1 MTMLAYYWI
10 FLVFIVGL
18 VIGSFLNVAVAR
30 LPLEKSLIWPGSR
43 CTACHQPIRWYDNLP
58 LISYLWL
65 RGRCRTCRESFSVR
79 YLLVELVT
87 GLAFAA
93 LFYVEVVRDV
103 HGWDPTP
110 RPMRAFGYYPW
121 WCWAAFLIHATL
133 MAFLLTASVTDL
145 AGREIPLQLTLTGTT
160 LGILFGVLFP
170 WPSPLEPPA
179 PPPPPPAGMIGGLG
193 LLNGGPPSLPRG
205 MQVCPVWWPLAG
217 WLAPGGNW
225 QTGLMTSLAG
235 ALVGTLMMRSIA
247 FLFGAGL
254 RREALGL
261 GDADL
266 MMMVGAFLGWQVV
279 VVALFVS
286 TIPACVFGVI
296 RMVIYRDNSLPF
308 GPSLAAGS
316 MLTLLC
322 WDQVPAPVMWFLFTG
337 PLLLFVAGFAA
348 VFLYLSSF
356 LIRTTRG

>member
-1 MTMLAYYWI
+1 MLAHYWI
-10 FLVFIVGL
+10 FVVFVIGL
-18 VIGSFLNVAVAR
+18 VIGSFLNVAIAR

-43 CTACHQPIRWYDNLP
+43 CGACHQPIRWYDNLP

-65 RGRCRTCRESFSVR
+65 RGRCRTCGAAFSVR

-87 GLAFAA
+87 GLAFAG

-103 HGWDPTP
+103 HGWDPMP
-110 RPMRAFGYYPW
+110 GPMRAFGYYPW
-121 WCWAAFLIHATL
+121 WCVAGFLVHATL

-145 AGREIPLQLTLTGTT
+145 NGREIPLQLTLTGTA
-160 LGILFGVLFP
+160 LGILFGVLMP
-170 WPSPLEPPA
+170 WPWPLDPPA
-179 PPPPPPAGMIGGLG
+179 VPPPPPGPMLGGFNLLG
-193 LLNGGPPSLPRG
+193 GGPPALPRG
-205 MQVCPVWWPLAG
+205 VQVCPLWWPLPQ
-217 WLAPGGNW
+217 WLSPGGNW

-235 ALVGTLMMRSIA
+235 ALVGTLMMRAIA

-279 VVALFVS
+279 AVALFVS

-296 RMVIYRDNSLPF
+296 RMVVYRDNSLPF

-316 MLTLLC
+316 MLTLLF
-322 WDQVPAPVMWFLFTG
+322 WDQVPAGVMLFLFTG
-337 PLLLFVAGFAA
+337 PLLLIVVAFAA
-348 VFLYLSSF
+348 VFLFVSS
-356 LIRTTRG
+356 LVIRTTRG

>member
-1 MTMLAYYWI
+1 MLAFYWI
-10 FLVFIVGL
+10 FVVFVIGL
-18 VIGSFLNVAVAR
+18 VIGSFLNVAIAR

-43 CTACHQPIRWYDNLP
+43 CGTCQQPIRWYDNLP

-65 RGRCRTCRESFSVR
+65 RGRCRTCGAAFSVR

-87 GLAFAA
+87 GLAFAG

-103 HGWDPTP
+103 HGWDPMP
-110 RPMRAFGYYPW
+110 GPLRAFGYYPW
-121 WCWAAFLIHATL
+121 WCWVGFLVHATL

-145 AGREIPLQLTLTGTT
+145 NGREIPLQLTLTGTA
-160 LGILFGVLFP
+160 LGILFGVLMP
-170 WPSPLEPPA
+170 WPWPLDAPA
-179 PPPPPPAGMIGGLG
+179 VPPPPPGAMLGGLN
-193 LLNGGPPSLPRG
+193 LLGNGPPALPRG
-205 MQVCPVWWPLAG
+205 VQVCPLWWPLPD
-217 WLAPGGNW
+217 WLAPGNNW
-225 QTGLMTSLAG
+225 QTGLATSLAG

-279 VVALFVS
+279 AVALFVS

-296 RMVIYRDNSLPF
+296 RMVVYRDNSLPF

-322 WDQVPAPVMWFLFTG
+322 WDEMPAGVMLFLFTG
-337 PLLLFVAGFAA
+337 PLLAIVVAFAA
-348 VFLYLSSF
+348 VFLFVSSF
-356 LIRTTRG
+356 VIRTTRG